1 MRKLASDESKGLKG
15 VSYERKNHSGSGGHQ
30 GGVPSAQALD
40 AKLEFRAT
48 AEKREADF
56 SRSIFACKLMK
67 RS

>member
-1 MRKLASDESKGLKG
+1 MKVRGSREFLMNE
-15 VSYERKNHSGSGGHQ
+15 KNHSGSGGHQ